1 LRLAQAAFVRFG
13 FQSTWTAVLIVL
25 IVPLLATGCGGSEDR
40 FSGSRD
46 LPDGFEITDGPG
58 ASFGRPAG
66 WIAKSTQTKGSPMPD
81 VSVKA
86 PAPVAGVTPGIQLVR
101 AYGKGSFDTTLDARR
116 SFVADTGENRTED
129 KPEDVAVSGA
139 ERGVLFRNTTSFG
152 DTRFDEFDLAILLK
166 DGSKIFF
173 SGIVPSGG
181 DVEAD
186 AILESFRLAGG

>member
-1 LRLAQAAFVRFG
+1 MDREEHADQG
-13 FQSTWTAVLIVL
+13 FPDARCERQG
-25 IVPLLATGCGGSEDR
+25 P
-40 FSGSRD
+40 GSRRRCD
-46 LPDGFEITDGPG
+46 
-58 ASFGRPAG
+58 AG
-66 WIAKSTQTKGSPMPD
+66 HTTRSRIRQ
-81 VSVKA
+81 
-86 PAPVAGVTPGIQLVR
+86 
-101 AYGKGSFDTTLDARR
+101 GSFDTTLDARR

-173 SGIVPSGG
+173 SGVVPSGG